1 MSSRVSPIEYHIK
14 EQMIYRSHIQKQSS
28 LSQRKGRGM
37 GVELLFHQYVR
48 IKEYSCHRFN
58 RAFSRGSFSISL
70 SVNDA
75 QPLHFFMWED
85 TGFTLYAL
93 VVLFVTACFSVGSM
107 SLLASHSRSFF
118 ASESPWMYVHRLF
131 SANVV
136 IILTFCFRRQSYD

>member
-1 MSSRVSPIEYHIK
+1 MPFGKCEIGCQQRDFSVISTLQQLFSILPV
-14 EQMIYRSHIQKQSS
+14 
-28 LSQRKGRGM
+28 LASQRIIN
-37 GVELLFHQYVR
+37 EDVR

-131 SANVV
+131 NANVV

>member
-1 MSSRVSPIEYHIK
+1 MERIFYWLLTLRLQQELGGCHNILPV
-14 EQMIYRSHIQKQSS
+14 
-28 LSQRKGRGM
+28 LASQRIID
-37 GVELLFHQYVR
+37 EDVR

-118 ASESPWMYVHRLF
+118 ASESPWMYAHRLF
-131 SANVV
+131 NANVV